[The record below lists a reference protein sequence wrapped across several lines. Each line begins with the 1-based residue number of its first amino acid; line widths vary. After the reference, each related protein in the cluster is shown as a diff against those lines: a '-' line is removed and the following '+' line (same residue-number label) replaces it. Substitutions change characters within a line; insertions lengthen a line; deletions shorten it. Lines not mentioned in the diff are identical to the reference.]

1 MDGSREYDL
10 CIRQQPKQA
19 RMCGVGGTSFSAL
32 FFFCFFHFPFF
43 FSQFFFWCVAMEWG
57 RVAHSLARWQPI
69 DGQSTHRPSFNCAS
83 STRLVKTSHRH
94 HPRRLLPPSTINSHP
109 PTHMRNNTTRPAP
122 WTLPCSPQPASALDR
137 SCRTRIILCSPVS
150 PNPTTTQS
158 CTG

>member
-32 FFFCFFHFPFF
+32 FFSVFSVFVFPFF
-43 FSQFFFWCVAMEWG
+43 FFGVAMEWG
-57 RVAHSLARWQPI
+57 RIAHSLARWQPI

-109 PTHMRNNTTRPAP
+109 RTHMRNNTSRPAP
-122 WTLPCSPQPASALDR
+122 WTLPCSPQLASAQDH
-137 SCRTRIILCSPVS
+137 SCRTRIILCSLVS
-150 PNPTTTQS
+150 PNPTMTQS